1 MFGIF
6 FFWPRLRHVEVPRPG
21 MGPIIA
27 ATQAAAATRQDPYP
41 AVSQENSSG
50 MFFMGSK
57 VMGPVFLLRDVNDE
71 ELN

>member
-1 MFGIF
+1 
-6 FFWPRLRHVEVPRPG
+6 

-27 ATQAAAATRQDPYP
+27 AMQAAAATRQDPYP